1 MNHQYSRFKKKN
13 IPYAKVGRRVFI
25 NLFNAET
32 FCSKHGLDMD
42 SAIEYG
48 ENTELKRKVEE
59 IAKYQKPILREVI
72 ERLENRCAV
81 LLEEIKRLSDSLEN
95 CHPLDRGFLE
105 DQLNKAI
112 SKNDGTHEAREIVWD
127 LLEELERLTGWHD

>member
-59 IAKYQKPILREVI
+59 IAKYQKPIIRE
-72 ERLENRCAV
+72 EDEQQ
-81 LLEEIKRLSDSLEN
+81 KRLNTLIFV
-95 CHPLDRGFLE
+95 LKYIIRLAGFEL
-105 DQLNKAI
+105 LN
-112 SKNDGTHEAREIVWD
+112 RV
-127 LLEELERLTGWHD
+127 ELKDKKTGKEFK